1 MNHQQITRGDLG
13 DLARKAMRFI
23 EGALRERRPWL
34 RGQKSYEVYDE
45 NAKLVGNGMCMVA
58 TWQLMFISIVKGR

>member
-13 DLARKAMRFI
+13 DLARKAMKFI

-34 RGQKSYEVYDE
+34 RGQKSYEIYDE
-45 NAKLVGNGMCMVA
+45 KAKLVMCVCECDLYG
-58 TWQLMFISIVKGR
+58 WDD